1 MQTEAEKYLIA
12 VLKRILKSLT
22 VPIKIINLGAAR
34 SVIVENYLE
43 QANLKFICD
52 RTDIEDCAVADKS
65 LDFVGESFVCPM
77 ENLAPVPS
85 AVYDVAFANFVL
97 EHITDPMA
105 TAREMAR
112 IVKPGGQIV
121 LSLSNPQAPEFLLAK
136 ITPTSFHQL
145 FREPDH
151 DSAYPIKYAYRSV
164 QNLISLMK
172 GAGLELLEE
181 KRFPAAYSYLYH
193 FPILDKL
200 GLCYDHLLI
209 NKDWRALMGHVV
221 LIFRKK

>member
-12 VLKRILKSLT
+12 VLKKILKSLT
-22 VPIKIINLGAAR
+22 APIKIINLGAAH
-34 SVIVENYLE
+34 SVVIESFLR
-43 QANLKFICD
+43 QDKIKFICD
-52 RTDIEDCAVADKS
+52 RTDIGDCTVADKS
-65 LDFVGESFVCPM
+65 LDFIGENFVCPL
-77 ENLAPVPS
+77 ENLKPVPS
-85 AVYDVAFANFVL
+85 ASYDVAFANFVL
-97 EHITDPMA
+97 EHVTEPIA
-105 TAREMAR
+105 AAAEMAR
-112 IVKPGGQIV
+112 IIKPNGQII

-164 QNLISLMK
+164 KNLIRCLE
-172 GAGLELLEE
+172 GAGLQLLEE

-200 GLCYDHLLI
+200 GLWYDRLLI
-209 NKDWRALMGHVV
+209 KNNWRALMGHVV
-221 LIFRKK
+221 LILRKE